1 MSQHVKGFAA
11 IVMTGLKESGELSQ
25 EGLSC

>member
-1 MSQHVKGFAA
+1 MKGFTAV
-11 IVMTGLKESGELSQ
+11 VMPRLKESGELSQ

>member
-1 MSQHVKGFAA
+1 MKGFTAV
-11 IVMTGLKESGELSQ
+11 VMPGLKESGELSQ

>member
-1 MSQHVKGFAA
+1 MSEHMKGFAA
-11 IVMTGLKESGELSQ
+11 IVMTGLKESGELSR